1 MKRYIAIFAA
11 LLLAVSLLACDS
23 KPAPKQFESENIKIT
38 LNEGFN
44 EERTDAGEVAFV
56 SAELCVYYTYDGIKY
71 YGRRIETFERYCE
84 LVAKNN
90 GMHKSEVVKEN
101 DLTYLVYDDEVLA
114 SEYSVVTF
122 LFENDGEFSRFRF
135 VCEAAQLEKRMPE
148 ILEYASS
155 ITVNKK
161 AE

>member
-11 LLLAVSLLACDS
+11 LLLAVSLLGCDS
-23 KPAPKQFESENIKIT
+23 EPAPKQFESGNIKIT
-38 LNEGFN
+38 LNESFN
-44 EERTDAGEVAFV
+44 EERIDRGEAAFV
-56 SAELCVYYTYDGIKY
+56 SAELCVYYMYDGAKF

-84 LVAKNN
+84 LVAKNS
-90 GMHKSEVVKEN
+90 GVQKSEVVKEN
-101 DLTYLVYDDEVLA
+101 DLVYLVFDTEVLA

-122 LFENDGEFSRFRF
+122 LFEVEGEFSRIEF
-135 VCEAAQLEKRMPE
+135 VCEEAQLEKRMPE

>member
-1 MKRYIAIFAA
+1 MKRYIAVFAA
-11 LLLAVSLLACDS
+11 LLLALSLLGCEGQV
-23 KPAPKQFESENIKIT
+23 APKQFESGNIKIT
-38 LNEGFN
+38 LNEGFS
-44 EERTDAGEVAFV
+44 EERTDSAEAAFV
-56 SAELCVYYTYDGIKY
+56 SAELCVYYMYDGIKY

-90 GMHKSEVVKEN
+90 GLHKSDAAKEN
-101 DLTYLVYDDEVLA
+101 GLTYLVFDDEVLT
-114 SEYSVVTF
+114 SEYSVVEF
-122 LFENDGEFSRFRF
+122 LFETDGEFSRVRF

-148 ILEYASS
+148 ILEYAKT

>member
-1 MKRYIAIFAA
+1 MKRYIAVFAA
-11 LLLAVSLLACDS
+11 LLLALSLLGCEGQI
-23 KPAPKQFESENIKIT
+23 APKQFESGNIKIT
-38 LNEGFN
+38 LNEGFS
-44 EERTDAGEVAFV
+44 EERTDSAEAAFV
-56 SAELCVYYTYDGIKY
+56 SAELCVYYMYDGIKY

-90 GMHKSEVVKEN
+90 GLHKSEVVKEN
-101 DLTYLVYDDEVLA
+101 DLTYLVFDDEVLA
-114 SEYSVVTF
+114 SEYSVVEF
-122 LFENDGEFSRFRF
+122 LFETDGEFSRVRF

-148 ILEYASS
+148 ILEYAKT